1 MAATLRAARRAD
13 LGRRKET
20 RDQRGGNLLLKKE
33 ARRWRPAGQMP
44 QGARAGYGRPRHSPG
59 FAEADVFTFG

>member
-1 MAATLRAARRAD
+1 MRRCHSFCSWQRRYERRGRVS

-33 ARRWRPAGQMP
+33 VGPDRGAG
-44 QGARAGYGRPRHSPG
+44 RN
-59 FAEADVFTFG
+59 D

>member
-1 MAATLRAARRAD
+1 MRRAHSFRSWQRRYERPGRAD

-33 ARRWRPAGQMP
+33 
-44 QGARAGYGRPRHSPG
+44 
-59 FAEADVFTFG
+59 V